1 MRSARPIIHALLL
14 AALVVP
20 LWAPADQIPV
30 EAERYRRTLER
41 TANLY
46 WGLDA
51 PVATI
56 AGQIHQESR
65 WRPDARSHVG
75 AQGLAQF
82 MPDTADWFASMYP
95 DALGDNAPFSPGWAL
110 RAAVLYDQWLYQ
122 RVQAASDCDRWAF
135 VLAGYNGGLGWVYRD
150 QRLASASGADP
161 LAWSDVAPHNA
172 GRSPPNFREN
182 RHYVDVILHRWE
194 PLYERLGWGSGVCP

>member
-1 MRSARPIIHALLL
+1 MRSLLVIVLALLL
-14 AALVVP
+14 PALT
-20 LWAPADQIPV
+20 LADRVPV
-30 EAERYRRTLER
+30 EAERYRRALER
-41 TANLY
+41 TAHFY

-56 AGQIHQESR
+56 AGQIHQESA
-65 WRPDARSHVG
+65 WQAEARSPVG

-82 MPDTADWFASMYP
+82 MPSTAAWFAELYP
-95 DALGDNAPFSPGWAL
+95 DALGENQPFSPGWAL
-110 RAAVLYDQWLYQ
+110 RAAVLYDRWLYQ

-161 LAWSDVAPHNA
+161 LAWHAVAPHNA
-172 GRSPPNFREN
+172 GRSAANFREN
-182 RHYVDVILHRWE
+182 RRYVAAILERWE
-194 PLYERLGWGSGVCP
+194 PLYERNGWGRGVCP

>member
-1 MRSARPIIHALLL
+1 MRRAPPTLTVALLL
-14 AALVVP
+14 GLLLPAL
-20 LWAPADQIPV
+20 APADRIPV

-41 TANLY
+41 TANFY

-56 AGQIHQESR
+56 AAQIHQESL

-95 DALGDNAPFSPGWAL
+95 DALGENAPFSPGWAL

-122 RVQAASDCDRWAF
+122 RVQAAGDCDRWAF

-150 QRLASASGADP
+150 KRLASASGADP
-161 LAWSDVAPHNA
+161 LAWSSVAPHNA
-172 GRSPPNFREN
+172 GRSAANFQQN
-182 RHYVDVILHRWE
+182 RHYVAVILQRWE
-194 PLYERLGWGSGVCP
+194 PLYERHGWGSGVCP